1 MSQTSNALTVLSRV
15 PGKRVSDE
23 QAIPFAVP
31 SADGLLSGDQFLGRL
46 SQVAPTAVEGI
57 TRLDRPGVTA
67 ARVLRPLGSYEEF
80 FWLIDKNRP
89 VHFAL
94 AAKVQGA
101 TAFGQWRNAFDLV
114 QRRHPLLS
122 VSIETNGNSRPYFC
136 RNIAAPIPLR
146 VIQANDAT
154 LRWKLEMEVELS
166 IPFDPE
172 DAPLVRAALLLE
184 PNQAVVILVAHHSIA
199 DGRSIAFVIRDLLR
213 ALSGEDIDVL
223 PLLPSHEEIL
233 RLTRINGI
241 QPLQQSNAP
250 TPVRP
255 ATYIRKEQSR
265 PRIKGVRL
273 SSALTSMLRE
283 RARREKTTVHGAL
296 FAAFALAAWQNSPYL
311 NDASIR
317 ICSPIDT
324 RKLLGLGEDCAVL
337 IDAKIVTIEPGRSN
351 NFWNI
356 ARESISGLAGARTLQ
371 GVTASRNALY
381 QVTKNGIDVTTAAA
395 ICAQAFAHEIM
406 LTNIG
411 ELPYGMEFGQLR
423 LETAWGPAVS
433 ARFEGVTT
441 IGVATANGALCLL
454 ETSFSTCSLLKTA
467 EQILV
472 SACSV

>member
-1 MSQTSNALTVLSRV
+1 MPRTLNTPTVLSRV
-15 PGKRVSDE
+15 PGKRISDG
-23 QAIPFAVP
+23 QAVPFAVP
-31 SADGLLSGDQFLGRL
+31 SADGLLGGDQVLERPFRVVPAA
-46 SQVAPTAVEGI
+46 VAEI
-57 TRLDRPGVTA
+57 TQQDRRGVTA
-67 ARVLRPLGSYEEF
+67 PRVLRPLGSFEEF
-80 FWLIDKNRP
+80 FWLIDQNRP

-94 AAKVQGA
+94 AAKVRGA
-101 TAFGQWRNAFDLV
+101 TTFGQWRNAFDLV

-122 VSIETNGNSRPYFC
+122 VCIETNGNSRPYFC

-172 DAPLVRAALLLE
+172 DAPLVRAVLLHE
-184 PNQAVVILVAHHSIA
+184 PDQAVAILVAHHSIA

-233 RLTRINGI
+233 GLTRINAI
-241 QPLQQSNAP
+241 QPLQQSIAP
-250 TPVRP
+250 TPAKS
-255 ATYIRKEQSR
+255 ATYIREEQSR

-273 SSALTSMLRE
+273 SSALTGMLRE

-296 FAAFALAAWQNSPYL
+296 SAALALAARQNNPHL
-311 NDASIR
+311 KDASIR

-324 RKLLGLGEDCAVL
+324 RKLLGLGEDCAAL
-337 IDAKIVTIEPGRSN
+337 IDSGIVTIEPRRSN
-351 NFWNI
+351 NFWDI
-356 ARESISGLAGARTLQ
+356 ARESISDLAGARTLQ

-381 QVTKNGIDVTTAAA
+381 QATKNGIDVPTAAA

-411 ELPYGMEFGQLR
+411 KLPYCMEFGQLR
-423 LETAWGPAVS
+423 LETVWGPAVS
-433 ARFEGVTT
+433 ARFEGAPT

-454 ETSFSTCSLLKTA
+454 ETSFSNCSLLKTA
-467 EQILV
+467 ERILV
-472 SACSV
+472 SAI